1 MIRHT
6 DSQYEEEL
14 AALGAHFSRMG
25 AHAQG
30 MLADAVRGLLQ
41 GDAEAARSVIAR
53 DAELDRME
61 NEADERCVSILARRA
76 PVGPDLRLVIAV
88 MKCVVDV
95 ERIGDLAVNVAKRA
109 LDLVASPGVEPG
121 EDTERLAHG
130 AVALLTRALDAFAT
144 RDSAT
149 ARSLYEAD
157 RALDAANRRAF
168 HRLIAIAQF
177 HPDQLERA
185 LAISGACRNLERAGD
200 HAVNIGERVVFLV
213 DGEEVRHR
221 HGGPRA

>member
-1 MIRHT
+1 MSRHT

-25 AHAQG
+25 SIARS
-30 MLADAVRGLLQ
+30 MMEDAVRALLR
-41 GDAEAARSVIAR
+41 GDAAAARAVIAR

-61 NEADERCVSILARRA
+61 NEVDERCVAILARRA
-76 PVGPDLRLVIAV
+76 PVGADLRFVTAV

-109 LDLVASPGVEPG
+109 LDLVQSPGVEPG

-130 AVALLTRALDAFAT
+130 ALGILTRALDAFAA
-144 RDSAT
+144 RDSAA
-149 ARSLYEAD
+149 ARSLYEDD

-168 HRLIAIAQF
+168 HRLIAIAQH
-177 HPDQLERA
+177 HPDQIERA

-200 HAVNIGERVVFLV
+200 HAVNIGERVVFMV
-213 DGEEVRHR
+213 EGEEVRHR
-221 HGGPRA
+221 HGSPRA